1 MTVQLSTVQLTVGLP
16 DVPLPQP
23 KEQSGAAI
31 KAKVK
36 IRILEVLIENCPFC
50 RQDML
55 RICWDGHSLHA
66 SDPQAQVLQRVVETV
81 FRGIEVTTSLR
92 QRSASSVSP
101 HLKTAHPRAAAGG

>member
-1 MTVQLSTVQLTVGLP
+1 VTVPVVNGAIDRRTT

-66 SDPQAQVLQRVVETV
+66 SDPQAQVLQR
-81 FRGIEVTTSLR
+81 G
-92 QRSASSVSP
+92 
-101 HLKTAHPRAAAGG
+101 LKTAFSEGVKSQPLCGREVRLARLHI